1 MVAEDPIQKTWEDD
15 SSDLDE
21 SVETLSLC
29 DLPMY
34 GDIGGD
40 WDDSFKDDQSS
51 SSDQEFFE
59 FFSEDFTASTS
70 PAAENIVFCGK
81 LITYKKLPVCE
92 DTQKLEDRT
101 EKKQQQPK
109 KGGLLQRGLKSFK
122 RGKESRSKSMDG
134 SHGKGLKLQQ
144 APSSKSLPDA
154 AAENYGLSP
163 RKSEDKYDFTF
174 PRMPIMTYPPK
185 SQWQMFFGMVRIP
198 TEMELRDIKNRQ
210 SRRTPS
216 MLVTSPEEGKKG
228 GGHKRKGKSLWG
240 LLKALGCSSSHA
252 NTVAKASPSCNIPQP
267 ESVRWVD

>member
-34 GDIGGD
+34 GDMRGFHCIDQPGGREHCLLREAHYL
-40 WDDSFKDDQSS
+40 Q
-51 SSDQEFFE
+51 
-59 FFSEDFTASTS
+59 
-70 PAAENIVFCGK
+70 
-81 LITYKKLPVCE
+81 KLPVCE
-92 DTQKLEDRT
+92 DTQKLEDST
-101 EKKQQQPK
+101 EKKQQQPT

-134 SHGKGLKLQQ
+134 SHGKGLKLQH

-163 RKSEDKYDFTF
+163 RKSADKDGVEGH
-174 PRMPIMTYPPK
+174 
-185 SQWQMFFGMVRIP
+185 QEQA
-198 TEMELRDIKNRQ
+198 E
-210 SRRTPS
+210 RRTPS